1 MFLQHPLSFLYIQ
14 FCFLYTPFSFSTT
27 PGLPPP
33 FVATPSTFSTPCISF
48 GELVGAVSVLCG
60 MGAGDSSK
68 LYVRWVGVTWELC
81 IALERQCGKQLVP
94 QSCLRE
100 A

>member
-27 PGLPPP
+27 PGLPPLCCYP
-33 FVATPSTFSTPCISF
+33 LHFLYTPCISF
-48 GELVGAVSVLCG
+48 GELVGAVTVLCG